1 MAAYS
6 GWVSSM
12 SARWRP
18 AAWDVVLA
26 VGLLLLGLA
35 QIHAPDPHRV
45 IANPTFSAIVWT
57 VTAMSL
63 AWRRRFPWVTFTVVI
78 AGLTVEALPAPDSGT
93 LAGFVALLVA
103 LWTVARVEP
112 VLEKTVGASA
122 VALLALLFHYARDP
136 MASNAVESIQAT
148 YAILIATPVCARIVS
163 SSARHQAELEVE
175 VANQATQQLDA
186 ARAATVAE
194 RARISR
200 ELHDVIA
207 HSLSVAIV
215 QSMAAQS
222 AIADGASDDALR
234 RVAAI
239 ENSARQTLADMRRL
253 VTIDADDTTEA
264 GQAKLGPQPGMADV
278 PALVQQLLEAGAD
291 VSLERSEPTGRLSPG
306 ADLALFRI
314 TQEALTNALNHAPGA
329 QIRVRVIACDQG
341 VELEVV
347 NGPARRPG
355 TGPGSGRGL
364 IGMRQ
369 RADMYQGTLL
379 CGPDP
384 SGGFSIRAQLPTD
397 ATRA

>member
-1 MAAYS
+1 
-6 GWVSSM
+6 
-12 SARWRP
+12 
-18 AAWDVVLA
+18 
-26 VGLLLLGLA
+26 
-35 QIHAPDPHRV
+35 
-45 IANPTFSAIVWT
+45 
-57 VTAMSL
+57 
-63 AWRRRFPWVTFTVVI
+63 
-78 AGLTVEALPAPDSGT
+78 
-93 LAGFVALLVA
+93 
-103 LWTVARVEP
+103 
-112 VLEKTVGASA
+112 
-122 VALLALLFHYARDP
+122 
-136 MASNAVESIQAT
+136 
-148 YAILIATPVCARIVS
+148 
-163 SSARHQAELEVE
+163 
-175 VANQATQQLDA
+175 
-186 ARAATVAE
+186 
-194 RARISR
+194 
-200 ELHDVIA
+200 
-207 HSLSVAIV
+207 
-215 QSMAAQS
+215 
-222 AIADGASDDALR
+222 LR

-384 SGGFSIRAQLPTD
+384 SGGFSIRAQLTTD